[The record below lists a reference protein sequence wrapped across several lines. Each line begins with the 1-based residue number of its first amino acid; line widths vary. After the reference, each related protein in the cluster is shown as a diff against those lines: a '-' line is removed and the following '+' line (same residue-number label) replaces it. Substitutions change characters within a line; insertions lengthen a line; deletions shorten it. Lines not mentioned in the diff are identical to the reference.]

1 MNSSELDDSVR
12 DVISHSVAP
21 ALILELP
28 SERIL
33 AASPGATSL
42 LTGNG
47 GEVVGRSLEEFASD
61 RPTGALDLLTAGKLN
76 GYEAERV
83 IRRPDGTAEPIR
95 IWVRRLGEKGSPRFV
110 LAVFAEEGRPG
121 CVPAPPGESEAE
133 LTAVLGT
140 TDSAL
145 QITQIS
151 VDAERVLGD
160 RTPAL
165 IGRSLLSLFA
175 AEDAPSL
182 LWALAQ
188 AATDRSGVT
197 LRLHAK
203 SSRGEAIA
211 CEVLLVALE
220 PATAFG
226 FALLPSDES
235 LNPLVQS
242 QHMTQAMWRLS
253 RETLAVSASRE
264 ADAATLRDPSVL
276 SSMSSR
282 EIEIVLRLLSGDRVP
297 EIARSLYLAQGT
309 VRNHLSSVFHRL
321 GVSSQQ
327 ELIALL
333 RGRVPPGS

>member
-1 MNSSELDDSVR
+1 M
-12 DVISHSVAP
+12 
-21 ALILELP
+21 
-28 SERIL
+28 
-33 AASPGATSL
+33 
-42 LTGNG
+42 
-47 GEVVGRSLEEFASD
+47 
-61 RPTGALDLLTAGKLN
+61 AGKLN
-76 GYEAERV
+76 GYEAQRE
-83 IRRPDGTAEPIR
+83 IRRPDGTVEPIR
-95 IWVRRLGEKGSPRFV
+95 IWIRRLGEAGSPRCV
-110 LAVFAEEGRPG
+110 LAVFSEEGRPG
-121 CVPAPPGESEAE
+121 CVPAPPGKSEAE

-151 VDAERVLGD
+151 VDAEHVLGD
-160 RTPAL
+160 RTSAL
-165 IGRSLLSLFA
+165 IGRSLLSLFL

-188 AATDRSGVT
+188 AATGRSGVT

-203 SSRGEAIA
+203 SSRGEAIE
-211 CEVLLVALE
+211 CEVLLVSLE

-235 LNPLVQS
+235 LHPLVQS

-253 RETLAVSASRE
+253 RETRAVSASRE
-264 ADAATLRDPSVL
+264 AEVATLRDPRVL

-309 VRNHLSSVFHRL
+309 VRNHLSSVFRRL
-321 GVSSQQ
+321 NVSSQQ